1 MAIRKRKIRAL
12 VGILLADHSV
22 TQPPVPVERI
32 VKARGVRLHLDA
44 LEGDISGFAYRSDDQ
59 LVIGVNT
66 SQAAVRQRF
75 TIAHELGHLLLH
87 DQGRVHVDRGFV
99 IRLRSEVSSQGTEWE
114 EIEANR
120 FAAELLMPEQFLR
133 EDLEG
138 IDSIDMLDD
147 DRIGALAK
155 HYDVSKQALLIRLT
169 ALGYIDS
176 LV

>member
-12 VGILLADHSV
+12 VGTLLTEHGV

-32 VKARGVRLHLDA
+32 AKARGVRFHLDA
-44 LEGDISGFAYRSDDQ
+44 LEGDISGFAYRSGDQ

-87 DQGRVHVDRGFV
+87 DQGRIHVDRGFV
-99 IRLRSEVSSQGTEWE
+99 FRLRSDVSSQGTEWE

-138 IDSIDMLDD
+138 IDSMDMLDD
-147 DRIGALAK
+147 DRIAALAK
-155 HYDVSKQALLIRLT
+155 HYDVSKQALLIRLA